1 MDVHTWIENDLQSIR
16 GKLDDS
22 VLSVIPRQRWV
33 EQADDGGSSI
43 AHLLLHVA
51 RHQDLAVAT
60 AIRDHAPLFVAHR
73 DALGL
78 ADAEPFAGLPER
90 EDRALTTSLP
100 LDALVAYVE
109 AVFEATTK
117 WLGRVDT
124 AFLDTFSAAR
134 KGTPATESMTRDR
147 AVMGF
152 GLERIVDKA
161 GGGLIRIEA
170 GTADYAFE
178 RVLRETAAYYLLG
191 VTPDDN
197 DRDGKPH
204 YLRVNVKGR
213 GLTVR
218 SRKQVLI
225 PRR

>member
-16 GKLDDS
+16 VKLDDS

-60 AIRDHAPLFVAHR
+60 AIRDHTPLFVAHR

-90 EDRALTTSLP
+90 EDRTLTTALP
-100 LDALVAYVE
+100 LDPLVAYVG
-109 AVFEATTK
+109 AVFDATTK

-124 AFLDTFSAAR
+124 AFLDTVPDTAR
-134 KGTPATESMTRDR
+134 R
-147 AVMGF
+147 
-152 GLERIVDKA
+152 LEDKA
-161 GGGLIRIEA
+161 ELSTHDVGWLHRMWSDKPVWWLVQWPIIGHGHAHVGEAISVRNRMGLSP
-170 GTADYAFE
+170 F
-178 RVLRETAAYYLLG
+178 
-191 VTPDDN
+191 
-197 DRDGKPH
+197 
-204 YLRVNVKGR
+204 
-213 GLTVR
+213 
-218 SRKQVLI
+218 
-225 PRR
+225 